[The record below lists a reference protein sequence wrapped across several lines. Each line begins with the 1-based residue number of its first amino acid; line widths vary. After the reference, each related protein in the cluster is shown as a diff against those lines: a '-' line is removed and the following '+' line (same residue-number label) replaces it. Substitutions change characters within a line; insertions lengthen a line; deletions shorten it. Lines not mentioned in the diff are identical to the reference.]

1 MFNLR
6 LKFSILYTDTIKYK
20 NNEIEKG
27 LVNKKNKGF
36 YLHKRYTEYKSI
48 MFLKKQNLFLILLD

>member
-20 NNEIEKG
+20 NNDIENG

-36 YLHKRYTEYKSI
+36 YLHKRYTEYESI
-48 MFLKKQNLFLILLD
+48 MFR